1 MCSTERYAKNGK
13 HVLVVAAQFGEKT
26 VDSTPLTSKG
36 VLKRNIY
43 RPFPNKNVVVQ
54 WISNETCAFF
64 LKWQVLF
71 DFNWREKLEIFLDT
85 KKSNFL
91 DESLFLVQTEN
102 DKVFDRFECYTL
114 YVFLWR
120 ISELKKEQAHLLLS
134 KSNATLLSSSLVIYS
149 NSVPLSNDHYEHF
162 CLCV

>member
-13 HVLVVAAQFGEKT
+13 HVVVVVAKIRGKT

-54 WISNETCAFF
+54 WLSNE
-64 LKWQVLF
+64 VSF

-91 DESLFLVQTEN
+91 DKSLFLVQTEN
-102 DKVFDRFECYTL
+102 DKVFWQFWMLYT
-114 YVFLWR
+114 VCIFV
-120 ISELKKEQAHLLLS
+120 K
-134 KSNATLLSSSLVIYS
+134 
-149 NSVPLSNDHYEHF
+149 DF
-162 CLCV
+162 